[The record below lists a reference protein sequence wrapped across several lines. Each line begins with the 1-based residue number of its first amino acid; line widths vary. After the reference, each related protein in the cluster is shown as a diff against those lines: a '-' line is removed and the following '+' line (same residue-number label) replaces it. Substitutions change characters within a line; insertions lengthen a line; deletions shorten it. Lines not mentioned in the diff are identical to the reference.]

1 MSIQLL
7 SRDYCVNY
15 TNFLLPFLQNVCV
28 TLGAPNDSSSLD
40 LIQNDHIPQLVPP
53 LPSSSSSGA
62 QEEGDISHH
71 RCHGATPPPPP
82 LPPSSVSPS
91 LSPSHQHHQQAPPP
105 APPSLPH
112 LLPSTQLSNH
122 SPILTSTGAGG
133 SRHTGFASP
142 EVRFSSQLSITM
154 EDSSSDYASDRV
166 TYQSSNLSSPSQR
179 SSLCSSTANMEGD
192 VPIFRH
198 HYYHT
203 HSRNLSETPS
213 LPPFYSSSTSSAYH
227 SRNSSM
233 GSQMSSCCFESDSL
247 LNEMNPTLAVATHT
261 GSYNDL
267 KHPMRMQDSRFSR
280 LGDSSPSSYSSD
292 LSLHHHM
299 NKPIGVA
306 DSLLGL
312 SPPNLEDTL
321 RSLPVESLEERK
333 QMATMKS
340 SEWIKRQMSMHRD
353 SIVQVKI
360 SSKHKHVVHFNV
372 KAGDI
377 IIWEFATK
385 KKDVAFGKWEIV
397 NL

>member
-1 MSIQLL
+1 
-7 SRDYCVNY
+7 
-15 TNFLLPFLQNVCV
+15 
-28 TLGAPNDSSSLD
+28 
-40 LIQNDHIPQLVPP
+40 
-53 LPSSSSSGA
+53 
-62 QEEGDISHH
+62 
-71 RCHGATPPPPP
+71 
-82 LPPSSVSPS
+82 
-91 LSPSHQHHQQAPPP
+91 
-105 APPSLPH
+105 
-112 LLPSTQLSNH
+112 
-122 SPILTSTGAGG
+122 
-133 SRHTGFASP
+133 
-142 EVRFSSQLSITM
+142 M
-154 EDSSSDYASDRV
+154 EDCTSDYASDRV

-179 SSLCSSTANMEGD
+179 SSLCSSTANMGAYEGD
-192 VPIFRH
+192 APGFRH
-198 HYYHT
+198 HYHT

-247 LNEMNPTLAVATHT
+247 LNEMDPAHAAAHT

-267 KHPMRMQDSRFSR
+267 KHPIRLQDSRYSR

-321 RSLPVESLEERK
+321 RNLPVESLEERK

-385 KKDVAFGKWEIV
+385 KKDIGFGKFKYIYF
-397 NL
+397 

>member
-1 MSIQLL
+1 MRPIS
-7 SRDYCVNY
+7 
-15 TNFLLPFLQNVCV
+15 FLQNVCL
-28 TLGAPNDSSSLD
+28 TLGAPGDSSSLD

-53 LPSSSSSGA
+53 LPSSSGA
-62 QEEGDISHH
+62 EGETSYH
-71 RCHGATPPPPP
+71 PP
-82 LPPSSVSPS
+82 LPPSVSPS
-91 LSPSHQHHQQAPPP
+91 LSPSHQHQAP
-105 APPSLPH
+105 PPSLPH

-122 SPILTSTGAGG
+122 SPILTSTSATGTG
-133 SRHTGFASP
+133 SRHTGLASP

-192 VPIFRH
+192 IPGFRH

-247 LNEMNPTLAVATHT
+247 LNEMDPAATRT

-360 SSKHKHVVHFNV
+360 SSKHKHVVHFNM

-385 KKDVAFGKWEIV
+385 KKDIGFGKCEV
-397 NL
+397 CEPSCLFQYSMNSRGYYT

>member
-1 MSIQLL
+1 
-7 SRDYCVNY
+7 
-15 TNFLLPFLQNVCV
+15 
-28 TLGAPNDSSSLD
+28 
-40 LIQNDHIPQLVPP
+40 
-53 LPSSSSSGA
+53 
-62 QEEGDISHH
+62 
-71 RCHGATPPPPP
+71 
-82 LPPSSVSPS
+82 
-91 LSPSHQHHQQAPPP
+91 
-105 APPSLPH
+105 
-112 LLPSTQLSNH
+112 
-122 SPILTSTGAGG
+122 
-133 SRHTGFASP
+133 
-142 EVRFSSQLSITM
+142 M
-154 EDSSSDYASDRV
+154 EDSTSDYASDRV

-192 VPIFRH
+192 APGFRY

-247 LNEMNPTLAVATHT
+247 LNEMDPALAAAART

-385 KKDVAFGKWEIV
+385 KKDIGFGKCA
-397 NL
+397 

>member
-1 MSIQLL
+1 MGPIFF
-7 SRDYCVNY
+7 
-15 TNFLLPFLQNVCV
+15 TFLQNFCL
-28 TLGAPNDSSSLD
+28 TLGAPDDSSSLD
-40 LIQNDHIPQLVPP
+40 LIQDDHIPQLVPP
-53 LPSSSSSGA
+53 LPSSSG
-62 QEEGDISHH
+62 EEGDTARH
-71 RCHGATPPPPP
+71 PPPPP
-82 LPPSSVSPS
+82 PIPPSVSPS
-91 LSPSHQHHQQAPPP
+91 LSPSHQHQQAP
-105 APPSLPH
+105 PPSLPH
-112 LLPSTQLSNH
+112 LLPSTIQSNH
-122 SPILTSTGAGG
+122 SPILTSTSAG
-133 SRHTGFASP
+133 SRHTGLASP

-192 VPIFRH
+192 APGFRH
-198 HYYHT
+198 HYYRT

-247 LNEMNPTLAVATHT
+247 LNEMNPTLAAAART

-340 SEWIKRQMSMHRD
+340 SEWIKRQLSMHRD

-360 SSKHKHVVHFNV
+360 SSKQKHVVHFNV

-385 KKDVAFGKWEIV
+385 KKDIGFGKFKDRLLRNFNV
-397 NL
+397 NFRT

>member
-1 MSIQLL
+1 M
-7 SRDYCVNY
+7 
-15 TNFLLPFLQNVCV
+15 QNVCL
-28 TLGAPNDSSSLD
+28 TLGAPDDSSSLD
-40 LIQNDHIPQLVPP
+40 LIQDDHIPQLVPP
-53 LPSSSSSGA
+53 LPSSISSSSAG
-62 QEEGDISHH
+62 GDD
-71 RCHGATPPPPP
+71 PPPP
-82 LPPSSVSPS
+82 LPPSV
-91 LSPSHQHHQQAPPP
+91 SPSHQHHTPPP
-105 APPSLPH
+105 LPPSLPH
-112 LLPSTQLSNH
+112 LLPSTQQSNH
-122 SPILTSTGAGG
+122 SPILTSTSATGTG
-133 SRHTGFASP
+133 SRHTGLASP

-154 EDSSSDYASDRV
+154 EDSTSDYSSDRV

-192 VPIFRH
+192 APGFRH

-247 LNEMNPTLAVATHT
+247 LNEMDPTLAAAART

-267 KHPMRMQDSRFSR
+267 KHPMRMQDSRFNR

-385 KKDVAFGKWEIV
+385 KKDIGFGKCARGLWTKLTASTWNCYNIIRV
-397 NL
+397 HVRIP